1 MRETVNNNTD
11 TGQEGGYTDVTED
24 TDRELRER
32 RRQRRLRRQ
41 KRERRKKL
49 MILGATGIITIVV
62 VAGAVRG
69 IAGFI
74 SHSGTQSTSS
84 VKETQ
89 KKEDSQEV
97 PAEQQG
103 PSAMEQAK
111 LLATQYDYQ
120 SAIDLLKKQSDY
132 ESNTDMQNA
141 VKEYESDRDSCTS
154 WPLEEVTHVFYHTLI
169 KDTSKAFDGDYKE
182 ADYNQVMTTD
192 KFVYLFGRIIPA
204 LSLVLSMALRFVPRF
219 LNQLGVIRNGQKA
232 MGRDVSERRLLD
244 RIKYGL
250 QMLSILVTWSL
261 ENAIETSD
269 SMRSRG
275 YGLRGRTAFSV
286 YRFTK
291 RDCCLGTLMAGLFAV
306 FTAGCA
312 SGAAYAVY
320 DPRIVLAGFT
330 VQGSTAP
337 VSVTPWLAGA
347 TYLCFGIFCFLPVM
361 LELYESRK
369 LKQSRKKT
377 GTDIGMTYRQIY
389 EELEQEGK
397 IL

>member
-1 MRETVNNNTD
+1 MKDTFSTYHPLLNMLYFVGVIGVTVF
-11 TGQEGGYTDVTED
+11 VVHPV
-24 TDRELRER
+24 
-32 RRQRRLRRQ
+32 
-41 KRERRKKL
+41 
-49 MILGATGIITIVV
+49 ILAISLFG
-62 VAGAVRG
+62 G
-69 IAGFI
+69 IAY
-74 SHSGTQSTSS
+74 S
-84 VKETQ
+84 V
-89 KKEDSQEV
+89 
-97 PAEQQG
+97 
-103 PSAMEQAK
+103 
-111 LLATQYDYQ
+111 
-120 SAIDLLKKQSDY
+120 LLKGWQKTVKFNLIFSIPMMLIVALMNPMFNHY
-132 ESNTDMQNA
+132 GVTIIGYLHNGNPFTLESCVYGLVMAMMLVCTMIWF
-141 VKEYESDRDSCTS
+141 SCYT
-154 WPLEEVTHVFYHTLI
+154 V
-169 KDTSKAFDGDYKE
+169 
-182 ADYNQVMTTD
+182 VMTSD
-192 KFVYLFGRIIPA
+192 KFIYLFGKLIPA
-204 LSLVLSMALRFVPRF
+204 LSLVLSMCLRFVPKFTREA
-219 LNQLGVIRNGQKA
+219 GVISDGQKCI
-232 MGRDVSERRLLD
+232 GRSTENGSLVKRAKHG
-244 RIKYGL
+244 ITIF
-250 QMLSILVTWSL
+250 SILVTWAL

-369 LKQSRKKT
+369 LKQSRKKI

>member
-1 MRETVNNNTD
+1 
-11 TGQEGGYTDVTED
+11 
-24 TDRELRER
+24 
-32 RRQRRLRRQ
+32 
-41 KRERRKKL
+41 
-49 MILGATGIITIVV
+49 
-62 VAGAVRG
+62 
-69 IAGFI
+69 
-74 SHSGTQSTSS
+74 
-84 VKETQ
+84 
-89 KKEDSQEV
+89 
-97 PAEQQG
+97 
-103 PSAMEQAK
+103 
-111 LLATQYDYQ
+111 
-120 SAIDLLKKQSDY
+120 
-132 ESNTDMQNA
+132 
-141 VKEYESDRDSCTS
+141 
-154 WPLEEVTHVFYHTLI
+154 
-169 KDTSKAFDGDYKE
+169 
-182 ADYNQVMTTD
+182 
-192 KFVYLFGRIIPA
+192 
-204 LSLVLSMALRFVPRF
+204 
-219 LNQLGVIRNGQKA
+219 
-232 MGRDVSERRLLD
+232 MGRDVSEGRLLD

-291 RDCCLGTLMAGLFAV
+291 RDCCLGTLMAGLFTV

-369 LKQSRKKT
+369 LKQSRKK
-377 GTDIGMTYRQIY
+377 
-389 EELEQEGK
+389 QEP
-397 IL
+397 ISE

>member
-1 MRETVNNNTD
+1 M
-11 TGQEGGYTDVTED
+11 
-24 TDRELRER
+24 
-32 RRQRRLRRQ
+32 Q
-41 KRERRKKL
+41 KMESDSFSRCHPL
-49 MILGATGIITIVV
+49 LNFFYFGVVLLFTMFNQHPVFLGISY
-62 VAGAVRG
+62 AGAVFYAALLNGWRRTLRQSLLLTLPG
-69 IAGFI
+69 LLVVALLNPMFNHYGVTMLYYVE
-74 SHSGTQSTSS
+74 SSGNWITLEAL
-84 VKETQ
+84 VYG
-89 KKEDSQEV
+89 V
-97 PAEQQG
+97 VLG
-103 PSAMEQAK
+103 
-111 LLATQYDYQ
+111 
-120 SAIDLLKKQSDY
+120 
-132 ESNTDMQNA
+132 A
-141 VKEYESDRDSCTS
+141 VMFVVIQWFSC
-154 WPLEEVTHVFYHTLI
+154 
-169 KDTSKAFDGDYKE
+169 
-182 ADYNQVMTTD
+182 YNQVMTTD

-232 MGRDVSERRLLD
+232 MGRDVSEGRLLD

-361 LELYESRK
+361 LELYESWK
-369 LKQSRKKT
+369 LKQSRKKI